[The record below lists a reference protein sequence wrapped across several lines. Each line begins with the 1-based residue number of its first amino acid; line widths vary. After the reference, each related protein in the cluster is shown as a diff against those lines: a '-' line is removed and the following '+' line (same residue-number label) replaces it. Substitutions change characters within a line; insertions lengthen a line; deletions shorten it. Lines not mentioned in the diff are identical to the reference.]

1 MENVKDLLDQI
12 QEDVNDLIQKD
23 FVFKVTNDVPN
34 EDDKDLTFE
43 SGEIKKGKEIDT
55 CVLFV
60 DIRDSVK
67 LVKSSHTDTMGRI
80 YTAFIKSTIRV
91 AHKCNGLVR
100 NIIVDRVMVVF
111 PKENCFQ
118 NAVECA
124 ITINHIASKY
134 IDKKVAGHEFKCGIG
149 IDYGKMRCIKVGIEK
164 HGTENSDNKN
174 LVWIGPA
181 VNMAS
186 RLCDCANKEI
196 ILYKVVYAEY
206 EAPMNIWGR
215 PVSLLEYEWHDKMRK
230 MTPEQIQE
238 LINEGKFK
246 RIKSVEKLDEEH
258 RYKPI
263 LISEAVYLGYAKE
276 CPNCNSIT
284 KRMWQLDFPHIKDI
298 PFKVYGADLFW
309 E

>member
-100 NIIVDRVMVVF
+100 NIIGDRVMVVF

-284 KRMWQLDFPHIKDI
+284 KRMWQLDFPYIKDI

>member
-100 NIIVDRVMVVF
+100 NIIGDRVMVVF

-164 HGTENSDNKN
+164 HGAENSDNKN
-174 LVWIGPA
+174 LV
-181 VNMAS
+181 
-186 RLCDCANKEI
+186 
-196 ILYKVVYAEY
+196 
-206 EAPMNIWGR
+206 
-215 PVSLLEYEWHDKMRK
+215 
-230 MTPEQIQE
+230 
-238 LINEGKFK
+238 
-246 RIKSVEKLDEEH
+246 
-258 RYKPI
+258 
-263 LISEAVYLGYAKE
+263 
-276 CPNCNSIT
+276 
-284 KRMWQLDFPHIKDI
+284 
-298 PFKVYGADLFW
+298 
-309 E
+309 